1 MQGRAQI
8 EKVTEDLIL
17 PIIEPLGIELV
28 DVEYVK
34 ELGHYYLRAFIDKE
48 GGITINDCEAVSRA
62 LDEELEKVDPVQEAY
77 ILEVSSPGL
86 DRPLKKDKDYERS
99 IGKDVE
105 FKLYK
110 AIDGNK
116 EFVGTLKAYD
126 KETAIITIDGEDL
139 TFERKAIALIRLYIE
154 F

>member
-1 MQGRAQI
+1 MSNRDRI
-8 EKVTEDLIL
+8 EKLTEAMIL
-17 PIIEPLGIELV
+17 PILEPLNIELI

-34 ELGHYYLRAFIDKE
+34 ELGHFYLRAYIDKE
-48 GGITINDCEAVSRA
+48 GGINILDCEVVSRA
-62 LDEELEKVDPVQEAY
+62 LDEKMEENDPVSDAY

-86 DRPLKKDKDYERS
+86 DRPLKKDKDYQRT

-110 AIDGNK
+110 TYNGQK
-116 EFVGTLKAYD
+116 EFVGTLVSYTSDTVTVA
-126 KETAIITIDGEDL
+126 IDGKEEI
-139 TFERKAIALIRLYIE
+139 FERKSIAMIRLYIE

>member
-1 MQGRAQI
+1 MSNRDRI
-8 EKVTEDLIL
+8 EKLTTELVQ
-17 PIIEPLGIELV
+17 PIVDRENLELV

-34 ELGHYYLRAFIDKE
+34 ELGHFYLRVYIDKE
-48 GGITINDCEAVSRA
+48 DGVTILDCEKVSRA
-62 LDEELEKVDPVQEAY
+62 LDEQLEVADPVTDAY

-86 DRPLKKDKDYERS
+86 DRPLKKDKDYQRS

-110 AIDGNK
+110 AIDGSK
-116 EFVGTLKAYD
+116 EFVGSLVSYTP
-126 KETAIITIDGEDL
+126 ETMTVTIDGQEK
-139 TFERKAIALIRLYIE
+139 TFERKALALIRLYIE

>member
-1 MQGRAQI
+1 MSNRERI
-8 EKVTEDLIL
+8 EMITEELLI
-17 PIIEPLGIELV
+17 PIIEPMSIELV

-34 ELGHYYLRAFIDKE
+34 ELGHFYLRAYIDKD
-48 GGITINDCEAVSRA
+48 GGVSINDCEAVSRA
-62 LDEELEKVDPVQEAY
+62 LDEKLEQKDPIKDAY

-86 DRPLKKDKDYERS
+86 DRPLKKDKDFERS
-99 IGKDVE
+99 IGKGVE

-110 AIDGNK
+110 AVSGQK

-126 KETAIITIDGEDL
+126 KDTATITIDGEDMVV
-139 TFERKAIALIRLYIE
+139 ERKALAMIRLYIE

>member
-1 MQGRAQI
+1 MSNRERI
-8 EKVTEDLIL
+8 EKLTEELIL
-17 PIIEPLGIELV
+17 PIIEPMAIELV

-34 ELGHYYLRAFIDKE
+34 ELGHFYLRAYIDKE
-48 GGITINDCEAVSRA
+48 GGVSINDCEAVSRS
-62 LDEELEKVDPVQEAY
+62 LDEKLEAKDPIKDAY

-86 DRPLKKDKDYERS
+86 DRPLKKDKDYQRS
-99 IGKDVE
+99 IGMDVE

-110 AIDGNK
+110 AIDGQK

-126 KETAIITIDGEDL
+126 EASATINIDGEDRV
-139 TFERKAIALIRLYIE
+139 FERKSLAMIRLYIE